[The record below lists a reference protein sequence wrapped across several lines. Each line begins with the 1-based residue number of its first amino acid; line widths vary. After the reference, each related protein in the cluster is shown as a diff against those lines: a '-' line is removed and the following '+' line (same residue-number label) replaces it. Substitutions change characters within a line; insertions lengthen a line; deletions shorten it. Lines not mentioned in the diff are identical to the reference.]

1 MRAKNGQQ
9 YRIAETLTFVVVDYI
24 LRYPLSLRR

>member
-1 MRAKNGQQ
+1 MKKGQQ
-9 YRIAETLTFVVVDYI
+9 DRIAVTLTFVVVDYI